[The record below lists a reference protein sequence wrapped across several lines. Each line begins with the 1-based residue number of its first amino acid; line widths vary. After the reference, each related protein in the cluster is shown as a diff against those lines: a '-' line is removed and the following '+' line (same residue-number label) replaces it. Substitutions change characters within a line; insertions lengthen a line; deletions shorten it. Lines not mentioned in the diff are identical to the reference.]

1 MPLDTDFIGQTPA
14 DSCGS
19 AAYDPLA
26 VTTPEGCPSPLGWA
40 QVLEAF
46 QSQSMSSSVRV
57 GGEAVDV
64 RTLGSGRPLYFLNGL
79 TGTSDL
85 FCLLVWLLRD
95 DFRCVVF
102 DYPTHS
108 RTAESERTQNGPVKP
123 RRLLTA
129 EGLAD
134 DLFAVAESQGDSTFS
149 LFATSFGGVVALAA
163 LTARPTR
170 IDRAILQGAFA
181 HRRLSAM
188 ERLLCR
194 AGRFVPGTLAGVP
207 FRNTIQL
214 ANHQR
219 CFPPFDHTRW
229 GFFTENSG
237 RTRIRDAAER
247 AAIVADC
254 DFRGRLTE
262 IRQPILLIR
271 SEHEGHVAAGCNA
284 ELAAG
289 LPNATTEMLHSAG
302 PLAHL
307 THPHRLAKLVRSFL
321 LPNQVDQS
329 HVERLA

>member
-1 MPLDTDFIGQTPA
+1 MPFDSDFIGQMPA
-14 DSCGS
+14 DSCGMT
-19 AAYDPLA
+19 AYDSLA

-46 QSQSMSSSVRV
+46 RAQSTSWSVRV
-57 GGEAVDV
+57 GGESVDG
-64 RTLGSGRPLYFLNGL
+64 RTFGNGRPLYFLNGL

-102 DYPTHS
+102 DYPT
-108 RTAESERTQNGPVKP
+108 QNGTAKP
-123 RRLLTA
+123 RRRLTA
-129 EGLAD
+129 AGLAD
-134 DLFAVAESQGDSTFS
+134 DLFAVADSQGDSTFS
-149 LFATSFGGVVALAA
+149 LFGTSFGGVVALAA

-219 CFPPFDHTRW
+219 SFPPFDYSRW

-237 RTRIRDAAER
+237 RTLIRDAAER
-247 AAIVADC
+247 AAIAAAC
-254 DFRGRLTE
+254 DYRERLTE
-262 IRQPILLIR
+262 IRQPVLLIR
-271 SEHEGHVAAGCNA
+271 SEHEGLVSAGCNA
-284 ELAAG
+284 ELARG
-289 LPNATTEMLHSAG
+289 LPNATTELLHSTG

-307 THPHRLAKLVRSFL
+307 THPHRLAKLVRAFL

>member
-1 MPLDTDFIGQTPA
+1 MPFDTEFIGQVPA

-46 QSQSMSSSVRV
+46 RSQSTSWSVRV
-57 GGEAVDV
+57 GGKSVDG
-64 RTLGSGRPLYFLNGL
+64 RTFGNGRPLYFLNGL
-79 TGTSDL
+79 TGTSNL

-102 DYPTHS
+102 DYPTRS
-108 RTAESERTQNGPVKP
+108 GSTQNGTAKPP
-123 RRLLTA
+123 RRLTA

-134 DLFAVAESQGDSTFS
+134 DLFAVADSQGDLTFS
-149 LFATSFGGVVALAA
+149 LFGTSFGGVVALAA
-163 LTARPTR
+163 LTARPSR

-194 AGRFVPGTLAGVP
+194 TGRFVPGTLAGVP

-219 CFPPFDHTRW
+219 CFPPFDYSRW

-237 RTRIRDAAER
+237 RTLIREAAER
-247 AAIVADC
+247 AAIAAAC
-254 DFRGRLTE
+254 DYRARLTE
-262 IRQPILLIR
+262 IRQPVLLIR
-271 SEHEGHVAAGCNA
+271 SEHEGRVSADCNA
-284 ELAAG
+284 ELARG
-289 LPNATTEMLHSAG
+289 LPNATTELLHSTG

-307 THPHRLAKLVRSFL
+307 THPHRLAKLVRAFL

>member
-1 MPLDTDFIGQTPA
+1 MAFETDFIGQMPA

-19 AAYDPLA
+19 APFDPLA

-40 QVLEAF
+40 QVLETF
-46 QSQSMSSSVRV
+46 RSQSKSWSIRV
-57 GGEAVDV
+57 GGDSVEG
-64 RTLGSGRPLYFLNGL
+64 RTLGTGRPLYFLNGL

-102 DYPTHS
+102 DYPT
-108 RTAESERTQNGPVKP
+108 RTGTAKP
-123 RRLLTA
+123 RKPLTA

-134 DLFAVAESQGDSTFS
+134 DLFAVADSQGDSTFS
-149 LFATSFGGVVALAA
+149 LFGTSFGGFVALAA
-163 LTARPTR
+163 LIAGRAR

-181 HRRLSAM
+181 HRRFSAL
-188 ERLLCR
+188 ERVLCR

-207 FRNTIQL
+207 FRSTIQL

-219 CFPPFDHTRW
+219 CFPPFDHSRW

-237 RTRIRDAAER
+237 RTRVRDVAAR
-247 AAIVADC
+247 AAIAGASDY
-254 DFRGRLTE
+254 RPRLGG
-262 IRQPILLIR
+262 IRQSVLLIC
-271 SEHEGHVAAGCNA
+271 SEHEGRVSAGCIA
-284 ELAAG
+284 ELACG
-289 LPNATTEMLHSAG
+289 LPNATTELLHSTG
-302 PLAHL
+302 SLAHL
-307 THPHRLAKLVRSFL
+307 THPHRLAKLVRAFL